1 MKTNICQIIRNRLV
15 VICSAVLMML
25 VLAGCNAGSTVD
37 TTLTIEKDLSGVR
50 QMTVVIDDSVFNQ
63 YFNGTI
69 EDINALMDTSCPQEL
84 TWSYSEAGGTK
95 KYVFELVFSSLDD
108 YKEKVTA
115 ILGHEPEITIST
127 PDSVWAN
134 GISVTEGFKDT
145 DLLQWMRDLLVD
157 NGFVDS
163 SNASNIF
170 SSGTRNVS
178 YNDSTYRSYSDSINV
193 NEVEYVS
200 LDDIHILTDINGWNN
215 YSRRVVFRIPSRSM
229 ELKGD
234 AIKEYLN
241 GLLPAGAKSE
251 WGEDEGETVY
261 TVSISN
267 VTAEQ
272 LAAFDL
278 TVFDSENA
286 GVVRT
291 DVSEN
296 FSPFTFGEYLIESL
310 DLRNFAT
317 GEYWAQIHY
326 TYQVRAAI
334 SYTATHSSDGLRPGY
349 EGSDSALFS
358 GYKVLADGYAS
369 DYDESVEFSV
379 LTQRSYSV
387 KEMDVETDQGWGSKW
402 KRTIKFVFE
411 TVPSEDDISAIVD
424 RMKKLAGIE
433 DAEETESEDV
443 DAEEKSGPKAADV
456 KISQSTK
463 DDVFT
468 LTIEQKGNLEEIK
481 ISSGQ
486 IFGYAGEFAY
496 AKDREIWKV
505 KRQEAF
511 TESINFG
518 SLLDNVSGDFKI
530 NYTADMGML
539 SSMQYCSSDT
549 AEMDGSKL
557 KMTFNSTRVNV
568 TYVGTEIN
576 PLAILFWVFIAIGVV
591 CLCIFIIKLVM
602 FISKSKPAA
611 PKPVAGAVPAAPV
624 AGAVPATPV
633 AEAVPIAQEAQAVQ
647 VAPAAQAPVQ
657 TVSQDVEQKEEQP
670 TQSEEQKVQQ
680 PVQNTEQMTEQ
691 AAPVSGSRFCEKCG
705 APREPGARF
714 CEKCGAKF
722 ED

>member
-1 MKTNICQIIRNRLV
+1 MKTNIYQIIKNRLV

-37 TTLTIEKDLSGVR
+37 TTLVLEKDLSGVR
-50 QMTVVIDDSVFNQ
+50 QMTIVIDDSVFSQ

-84 TWSYSEAGGTK
+84 TWNYSEAGGTK
-95 KYVFELVFSSLDD
+95 QYVFELAFSSLDD
-108 YKEKVTA
+108 YKEKVAA
-115 ILGHEPEITIST
+115 ILGYEPEITIST
-127 PDSVWAN
+127 PDSVWAS
-134 GISVTEGFKDT
+134 GISVTENFKDT
-145 DLLQWMRDLLVD
+145 DLLQWMRDMLVD

-163 SNASNIF
+163 SNAGNIF
-170 SSGTRNVS
+170 SSGTLNVS
-178 YNDSTYRSYSDSINV
+178 YNDSTYKSYSSSINV
-193 NEVEYVS
+193 SEVEYVA

-215 YSRRVVFRIPSRSM
+215 YSRRVVFRIPSHSM

-241 GLLPAGAKSE
+241 GLVPADAKSE
-251 WGEDEGETVY
+251 WGEDEGETIF
-261 TVSISN
+261 TVSVSN

-272 LAAFDL
+272 LASFDL

-286 GVVRT
+286 SVVRT

-296 FSPFTFGEYLIESL
+296 FSPFTFGEYLIETL

-334 SYTATHSSDGLRPGY
+334 SYTATQSYDGLRPGS
-349 EGSDSALFS
+349 EGTESALFS
-358 GYKVLADGYAS
+358 GYKVLVDSYAS
-369 DYDESVEFSV
+369 DYDESEEFHV

-402 KRTIKFVFE
+402 ERTIHFVFE
-411 TVPSEDDISAIVD
+411 TVPSEDDINAIVT
-424 RMKKLAGIE
+424 RMEALAGIGE
-433 DAEETESEDV
+433 ADSDAESSQ
-443 DAEEKSGPKAADV
+443 DAEGAEPGDVTAKEKSEPKAAEV
-456 KISQSTK
+456 KISQNTK
-463 DDVFT
+463 EDVFT
-468 LTIEQKGNLEEIK
+468 LTVEQKGSLEEIK

-486 IFGYAGEFAY
+486 IFGYEGELAY
-496 AKDREIWKV
+496 ARDREFWKV

-511 TESINFG
+511 TESISFG
-518 SLLDNVSGDFKI
+518 NLLDNVSSDFKI

-576 PLAILFWVFIAIGVV
+576 LLAILFWVFIAVGVI
-591 CLCIFIIKLVM
+591 CLCVFILKLVM
-602 FISKSKPAA
+602 FISKSKPAE
-611 PKPVAGAVPAAPV
+611 PKPAAQAVPV
-624 AGAVPATPV
+624 AETVPTAQTAPV
-633 AEAVPIAQEAQAVQ
+633 AEAAQETQAV
-647 VAPAAQAPVQ
+647 PAVQAPVQ
-657 TVSQDVEQKEEQP
+657 TVSQE
-670 TQSEEQKVQQ
+670 EEQKAEQ
-680 PVQNTEQMTEQ
+680 PVQNEEQKAKQSEP
-691 AAPVSGSRFCEKCG
+691 ASASRFCEKCG
-705 APREPGARF
+705 APREPGTKF
-714 CEKCGAKF
+714 CEKCGARF

>member
-1 MKTNICQIIRNRLV
+1 M
-15 VICSAVLMML
+15 LMML

-37 TTLTIEKDLSGVR
+37 TTLVLEKDLSGVR
-50 QMTVVIDDSVFNQ
+50 QMTIVIDNSVFNQ

-69 EDINALMDTSCPQEL
+69 EDINTLMDTSCPQEL

-95 KYVFELVFSSLDD
+95 QYVFELAFSSLDD
-108 YKEKVTA
+108 YKEKVAA
-115 ILGHEPEITIST
+115 ILGYEPEITIST

-134 GISVTEGFKDT
+134 GISVTENFKDT
-145 DLLQWMRDLLVD
+145 DLLQWMRDMLVD

-170 SSGTRNVS
+170 SSGTLNVS
-178 YNDSTYRSYSDSINV
+178 YNDSTYRSNYSTSINV
-193 NEVEYVS
+193 NEVEYVA
-200 LDDIHILTDINGWNN
+200 LDDIHILTDINSWNN

-241 GLLPAGAKSE
+241 GLVPANAKSE
-251 WGEDEGETVY
+251 WGEDEGETVF
-261 TVSISN
+261 TVSVSN

-286 GVVRT
+286 SVVRT

-296 FSPFTFGEYLIESL
+296 FSPFTFGEYLVENL

-326 TYQVRAAI
+326 TYQIRAAI
-334 SYTATHSSDGLRPGY
+334 SYTASQSSDGLRPGY
-349 EGSDSALFS
+349 EGTDSALFS
-358 GYKVLADGYAS
+358 GYKILVDSYAN
-369 DYDESVEFSV
+369 DYDESEEFRV

-402 KRTIKFVFE
+402 ERTIKFVFE
-411 TVPSEDDISAIVD
+411 TVPSEDDINAIVT
-424 RMKKLAGIE
+424 RMEALAGIGGTDSDVE
-433 DAEETESEDV
+433 SSKDAEEAESRDV
-443 DAEEKSGPKAADV
+443 KVEEKSGSKAAEV

-463 DDVFT
+463 EDVFT
-468 LTIEQKGNLEEIK
+468 LTVEQKGSLEEIK

-486 IFGYAGEFAY
+486 IFGYEGELAY
-496 AKDREIWKV
+496 AKDREFWKV

-511 TESINFG
+511 TESISFG
-518 SLLDNVSGDFKI
+518 NLLENVSSDFKI
-530 NYTADMGML
+530 NYAADMGML
-539 SSMQYCSSDT
+539 SNMQYCSSDT

-557 KMTFNSTRVNV
+557 RLTFNSTRVNV

-576 PLAILFWVFIAIGVV
+576 PLAILFWVFIAVGVI
-591 CLCIFIIKLVM
+591 CLCVFILKLVM
-602 FISKSKPAA
+602 FISKSKPAE
-611 PKPVAGAVPAAPV
+611 PKPAAPV
-624 AGAVPATPV
+624 VQAA
-633 AEAVPIAQEAQAVQ
+633 PIAQEAQAAQAV
-647 VAPAAQAPVQ
+647 PAAQVPVQ
-657 TVSQDVEQKEEQP
+657 TVSQEAEQKTEQP
-670 TQSEEQKVQQ
+670 AQSQEQKTEQPVQSEERK
-680 PVQNTEQMTEQ
+680 TEQPEP
-691 AAPVSGSRFCEKCG
+691 ASVSKFCEKCG
-705 APREPGARF
+705 APREPGAKF

-722 ED
+722 EN

>member
-1 MKTNICQIIRNRLV
+1 MKTNICQIIKNRLV

-37 TTLTIEKDLSGVR
+37 TTLVLEKDLSGVR
-50 QMTVVIDDSVFNQ
+50 QMTIVIDDSVFSQ
-63 YFNGTI
+63 YFNGTV

-95 KYVFELVFSSLDD
+95 QYSFELAFSSLDD
-108 YKEKVTA
+108 YKEKVAA
-115 ILGHEPEITIST
+115 ILGYEPEITIST

-134 GISVTEGFKDT
+134 GISVTENFKDT

-170 SSGTRNVS
+170 SSGTLNVS
-178 YNDSTYRSYSDSINV
+178 YNDSIYRSNSSSINV
-193 NEVEYVS
+193 NEVEYVA

-234 AIKEYLN
+234 AIKEYLD
-241 GLLPAGAKSE
+241 GLVPASAKSE
-251 WGEDEGETVY
+251 WGEDEGETIF

-272 LAAFDL
+272 MAAFDL

-286 GVVRT
+286 SVVRT

-296 FSPFTFGEYLIESL
+296 FSPFTFGEYLHETL

-334 SYTATHSSDGLRPGY
+334 SYTATQSSDGLRPGY
-349 EGSDSALFS
+349 EGADSALFS
-358 GYKVLADGYAS
+358 GYKILVDSYAN
-369 DYDESVEFSV
+369 DYDESEEFNV
-379 LTQRSYSV
+379 LTQRSYTV

-402 KRTIKFVFE
+402 ERTIKFVFE
-411 TVPSEDDISAIVD
+411 AVPSEDDINAIVT
-424 RMKKLAGIE
+424 RMEALAGIGGA
-433 DAEETESEDV
+433 DSDDETSQ
-443 DAEEKSGPKAADV
+443 DAEEKSGPKAAEV

-463 DDVFT
+463 DDIFT
-468 LTIEQKGNLEEIK
+468 LSIEQKGSLEEIK

-486 IFGYAGEFAY
+486 IFGYEGELSY
-496 AKDREIWKV
+496 AKDREFWKV

-511 TESINFG
+511 TESISFG
-518 SLLDNVSGDFKI
+518 NLLDNVSSDFKI

-576 PLAILFWVFIAIGVV
+576 PMAILFWVFIAVGVI
-591 CLCIFIIKLVM
+591 CLCVFVLKLVM

-611 PKPVAGAVPAAPV
+611 PKPAASTVQAAPIAQAAPAA
-624 AGAVPATPV
+624 
-633 AEAVPIAQEAQAVQ
+633 EAAPIAQETQAAQAVSA
-647 VAPAAQAPVQ
+647 VPTPVQ
-657 TVSQDVEQKEEQP
+657 TVSQEAEQKAEQP
-670 TQSEEQKVQQ
+670 VQSEEQKTEQ
-680 PVQNTEQMTEQ
+680 PVQSEEQKTEQPEP
-691 AAPVSGSRFCEKCG
+691 APVSRFCEKCG
-705 APREPGARF
+705 APREPGAKF
-714 CEKCGAKF
+714 CEKCGTKF

>member
-1 MKTNICQIIRNRLV
+1 MKTNICKILKNRLV

-37 TTLTIEKDLSGVR
+37 TTLVLEKDLSGVR
-50 QMTVVIDDSVFNQ
+50 QMTIVIDDSVFNQ

-84 TWSYSEAGGTK
+84 TWSYSEASGK
-95 KYVFELVFSSLDD
+95 KQYVFELAFSSLDD
-108 YKEKVTA
+108 YKEKVAA
-115 ILGHEPEITIST
+115 ILGYEPEITIST

-134 GISVTEGFKDT
+134 GISVNENFKDT
-145 DLLQWMRDLLVD
+145 DLLQWMRDMLVD

-170 SSGTRNVS
+170 SSGTLNVS
-178 YNDSTYRSYSDSINV
+178 YNDSTYRSNSSSINV
-193 NEVEYVS
+193 NEVEYVA

-229 ELKGD
+229 ELKGE

-241 GLLPAGAKSE
+241 GLVPANAKSE
-251 WGEDEGETVY
+251 WGEDEGETIF
-261 TVSISN
+261 TVAVSN

-278 TVFDSENA
+278 AVFDSENA
-286 GVVRT
+286 SVVRT

-296 FSPFTFGEYLIESL
+296 FSPFTFGEYLVENL

-334 SYTATHSSDGLRPGY
+334 SYTATQSSDGSRPGY
-349 EGSDSALFS
+349 EGADSALFS
-358 GYKVLADGYAS
+358 GYKVLVDSYAN
-369 DYDESVEFSV
+369 DYDESEEFYV

-402 KRTIKFVFE
+402 ERTIKFVFE
-411 TVPSEDDISAIVD
+411 TVPSEDDINAIVA
-424 RMKKLAGIE
+424 RMEALAGIGGADSDIE
-433 DAEETESEDV
+433 SSQDAEGAESGDV
-443 DAEEKSGPKAADV
+443 EAEEKSGPKAAEV

-468 LTIEQKGNLEEIK
+468 LTVEQKGSLEEIK
-481 ISSGQ
+481 VSSGQ
-486 IFGYAGEFAY
+486 IFGYEGELAY
-496 AKDREIWKV
+496 AKDSEFWKV

-511 TESINFG
+511 TESIGFG
-518 SLLDNVSGDFKI
+518 NLLDNVSSDFKI
-530 NYTADMGML
+530 NYAADMGMF

-576 PLAILFWVFIAIGVV
+576 PLAILFWVFIAVGVI
-591 CLCIFIIKLVM
+591 CLCVFILKLVL
-602 FISKSKPAA
+602 FISKSKPAV
-611 PKPVAGAVPAAPV
+611 PKPAAPAVQAAPTAQV
-624 AGAVPATPV
+624 APV
-633 AEAVPIAQEAQAVQ
+633 AEAAPTAQETQAAQSV
-647 VAPAAQAPVQ
+647 PAAQAPVQ
-657 TVSQDVEQKEEQP
+657 TISQETEQKTEQSVQSGEQKTEQKTEQP
-670 TQSEEQKVQQ
+670 VPASV
-680 PVQNTEQMTEQ
+680 
-691 AAPVSGSRFCEKCG
+691 SRFCEKCG
-705 APREPGARF
+705 APREPGTKF
-714 CEKCGAKF
+714 CEKCGSKF

>member
-1 MKTNICQIIRNRLV
+1 MKTNICQIIKNRLV

-37 TTLTIEKDLSGVR
+37 TTLVLEKDLSGVR
-50 QMTVVIDDSVFNQ
+50 QMTIVIDDSVFSQ
-63 YFNGTI
+63 YFNGTV

-95 KYVFELVFSSLDD
+95 QYSFELAFSSLDD
-108 YKEKVTA
+108 YKEKVAA
-115 ILGHEPEITIST
+115 ILGYEPEITIST

-134 GISVTEGFKDT
+134 GISVTENFKDT

-170 SSGTRNVS
+170 SSGTLNVS
-178 YNDSTYRSYSDSINV
+178 YNDSTYRSNSSSINV
-193 NEVEYVS
+193 NEVEYVA

-234 AIKEYLN
+234 AIKEYLD
-241 GLLPAGAKSE
+241 GLVPASAKSE
-251 WGEDEGETVY
+251 WGEDEGETIF

-286 GVVRT
+286 SVVRT

-296 FSPFTFGEYLIESL
+296 FSPFTFGEYLHETL

-334 SYTATHSSDGLRPGY
+334 SYTATQSSDGLRPGY
-349 EGSDSALFS
+349 EGADSALFS
-358 GYKVLADGYAS
+358 GYKILVDSYAN
-369 DYDESVEFSV
+369 DYDESEEFNV
-379 LTQRSYSV
+379 LTQRSYTV

-402 KRTIKFVFE
+402 ERTIKFVFE
-411 TVPSEDDISAIVD
+411 AVPSEDDINAIVT
-424 RMKKLAGIE
+424 RMEALAGIGGA
-433 DAEETESEDV
+433 DSDDETSQ
-443 DAEEKSGPKAADV
+443 DAEEKSGPKAAEV

-463 DDVFT
+463 DDIFT
-468 LTIEQKGNLEEIK
+468 LSIEQKGSLEEIK

-486 IFGYAGEFAY
+486 IFGYEGELSY
-496 AKDREIWKV
+496 AKDREFWKV

-511 TESINFG
+511 TESISFG
-518 SLLDNVSGDFKI
+518 NLLDNVSSDFKI

-549 AEMDGSKL
+549 AEMDVSKL

-576 PLAILFWVFIAIGVV
+576 PLAILFWVFIAVGVI
-591 CLCIFIIKLVM
+591 CLCVFVLKLVM

-611 PKPVAGAVPAAPV
+611 PKPAAPTVQAAPIAQAAPAA
-624 AGAVPATPV
+624 
-633 AEAVPIAQEAQAVQ
+633 EAAPIAQETQAAQAVSA
-647 VAPAAQAPVQ
+647 VPTPVQ
-657 TVSQDVEQKEEQP
+657 TVSQEAEQKAEQP
-670 TQSEEQKVQQ
+670 VQSEEQKTEQ
-680 PVQNTEQMTEQ
+680 PVQSEEQKTEQPEP
-691 AAPVSGSRFCEKCG
+691 APVSRFCEKCG
-705 APREPGARF
+705 APREPGAKF
-714 CEKCGAKF
+714 CEKCGTKF

>member
-1 MKTNICQIIRNRLV
+1 MKTNICQIIKNRLV
-15 VICSAVLMML
+15 VICSAVLMMF

-37 TTLTIEKDLSGVR
+37 TTLVLEKDLSGVR
-50 QMTVVIDDSVFNQ
+50 QMTIVIDDSVFSQ
-63 YFNGTI
+63 YFNGTV

-95 KYVFELVFSSLDD
+95 QYSFELAFSSLDD
-108 YKEKVTA
+108 YKEKVAA
-115 ILGHEPEITIST
+115 ILGYEPEITIST

-134 GISVTEGFKDT
+134 GISVTENFKDT

-170 SSGTRNVS
+170 SSGTLNVS
-178 YNDSTYRSYSDSINV
+178 YNDSTYRSNSTSINV
-193 NEVEYVS
+193 NEVEYVA

-229 ELKGD
+229 DLKGD
-234 AIKEYLN
+234 AIEEYLN
-241 GLLPAGAKSE
+241 GLVPANSKSE
-251 WGEDEGETVY
+251 WGEDEGETVF

-286 GVVRT
+286 SVVRT

-296 FSPFTFGEYLIESL
+296 FSPFTFGEYLQETL

-349 EGSDSALFS
+349 EGADSALFS
-358 GYKVLADGYAS
+358 GYKVLVDSYAN
-369 DYDESVEFSV
+369 DYDESEEFHV

-402 KRTIKFVFE
+402 ERTVKFVFE
-411 TVPSEDDISAIVD
+411 TVPSEDDINTIVT
-424 RMKKLAGIE
+424 RMEALAGIGGADSDDE
-433 DAEETESEDV
+433 TSQDTEETESEDV
-443 DAEEKSGPKAADV
+443 NVEEKSGPKAAEV

-468 LTIEQKGNLEEIK
+468 LSIKQKGSLEEIK

-486 IFGYAGEFAY
+486 IFGYEGELSY
-496 AKDREIWKV
+496 AKDREFWKV
-505 KRQEAF
+505 KKQEAF
-511 TESINFG
+511 TESIRFG
-518 SLLDNVSGDFKI
+518 NLLDNVSSDFKI
-530 NYTADMGML
+530 YYTADMGML

-557 KMTFNSTRVNV
+557 KVTFNSTRVNV

-576 PLAILFWVFIAIGVV
+576 PLAILFWVFIAVGVIF
-591 CLCIFIIKLVM
+591 LCIFILKLVM

-611 PKPVAGAVPAAPV
+611 PKPAAPTAQTAPAAEAAQTAPAAEAAPTAQETQAAQAVPA
-624 AGAVPATPV
+624 VPT
-633 AEAVPIAQEAQAVQ
+633 
-647 VAPAAQAPVQ
+647 PVQ
-657 TVSQDVEQKEEQP
+657 TVSQEAEQKAEQP
-670 TQSEEQKVQQ
+670 VQSEEQKTQQ
-680 PVQNTEQMTEQ
+680 PES
-691 AAPVSGSRFCEKCG
+691 APAGRFCEKCG
-705 APREPGARF
+705 TPREPGAKF
-714 CEKCGAKF
+714 CEKCGTKF